1 VETIGRTRRDHLVE
15 ANGINKIA
23 RDLKVRAT
31 RFERCWAGRGRPID
45 MFRSSRRRMRFCIA
59 QHWHRQIGLRDGDQ
73 PARRKERLR
82 QRGRSMGL
90 PLPGTRV
97 LASQRHQPAFSQ
109 MTRTAL
115 TVLVLLLVSSA
126 TSWAVSNDH
135 VLPPPSLDDEFN
147 SLSLHYRPTGR
158 DIWGLIAPRTPN
170 GRGGPNWFEGD
181 THMWWTNPFNPKT
194 PVNGLYTAAEGRL
207 RLGLMPTPPAYQTWI
222 DSSAGIHMPFVGT
235 LLYSVQKQRY
245 GYFEIRA
252 SVDGVSG
259 LTFQACLETG
269 DVAFP
274 FEIDIILFTSSD
286 GSQHVKFDIATRKGW
301 PSTEVRGIDITQMHT
316 YAIEWTLTTI
326 TWYIDGIERWSRPS
340 PGGNYDIYPAL
351 WYLLTGA
358 DYGGSDTDPSPA
370 QLPAYAHVDWVRNWS
385 SNPYADAARA
395 RVSRDLRRD

>member
-1 VETIGRTRRDHLVE
+1 MVTRQQGGR
-15 ANGINKIA
+15 NGCGSA
-23 RDLKVRAT
+23 R
-31 RFERCWAGRGRPID
+31 WA
-45 MFRSSRRRMRFCIA
+45 C
-59 QHWHRQIGLRDGDQ
+59 L
-73 PARRKERLR
+73 
-82 QRGRSMGL
+82 
-90 PLPGTRV
+90 LPGTRV
-97 LASQRHQPAFSQ
+97 LASKRHQPAFSQ

-135 VLPPPSLDDEFN
+135 ALPPPSLDDEFN

-207 RLGLMPTPPAYQTWI
+207 RLGLMPTPPAYQSWI
-222 DSSAGIHMPFVGT
+222 NSSAGIHMPFVGT

-252 SVDGVSG
+252 SVDAVSG

-351 WYLLTGA
+351 WYLLDGRGLRRQRYRSQSGPIARLCACRLGPQLVIQPVRGCRPGQGQSQPATRLISRSLLLSNWSCPRRLRAVSMVGSSRA
-358 DYGGSDTDPSPA
+358 GSDLQCTYRSHPTPNEA
-370 QLPAYAHVDWVRNWS
+370 GLRPTVRNF
-385 SNPYADAARA
+385 PKRIL
-395 RVSRDLRRD
+395 SRSHGI